1 VGVILII
8 SLALLAAIVA
18 FNQSVHKSFLYVYIP
33 TLILLPNY
41 YFYNFIGIPDP
52 NFNQAVILVLFGIWM
67 MEGLQG
73 WKWSLTDIF
82 VFAFVFSNP
91 YSEYINIGYDNAQ
104 NLGFDM
110 IASVLLPY
118 VLAKSLIMQNNLSV
132 DVAKLF
138 SVLLVIVFIIS
149 SYQYVTHSSHTLWQK
164 VLGVFFGHQGWGWVT
179 RYREGLPRLAGPF
192 AHAILF
198 ATAMFSSFWLAMWL
212 ARKQVWKQNV
222 LGLSAPLFGYLIA
235 LVLFIAG
242 FAALSRGPLG
252 AWFIAGS
259 ITVIG
264 FTKYRWSLFSVMM
277 VLLIAASVPLVNL
290 LVEYA
295 SLKRIDVGF
304 GSMQET
310 VIYRTQLIQNYIE
323 IANQSYLWGWGHE
336 NWPQVTGQ
344 KSIDNYY
351 LLLYLEH
358 GIIALS
364 SFVLIFL
371 YTSIKLFTRVMTQPL
386 VQPRGSSLGFSL
398 LSILIVF
405 AISVATVYLGQ
416 QLLPMYFLF
425 IGWSEGYLFQRN
437 FDLMGQNN
445 VIPTTSQRLAGFQ
458 FKRVLQ

>member
-1 VGVILII
+1 MGVILVI
-8 SLALLAAIVA
+8 SIAVLAAIVA

-33 TLILLPNY
+33 TLILFPNY

-67 MEGLQG
+67 MQGLQG
-73 WKWSLTDIF
+73 WRFTFTDVL
-82 VFAFVFSNP
+82 VFAYAFSNT
-91 YSEYINIGYDNAQ
+91 YSEFINIGYDDAQ

-118 VLAKSLIMQNNLSV
+118 TLAKSIIVQNNISI
-132 DVAKLF
+132 DIAKLLTL
-138 SVLLVIVFIIS
+138 LLVLVFALS
-149 SYQYVTHSSHTLWQK
+149 SYQYITSNPYTLWQQI
-164 VLGVFFGHQGWGWVT
+164 LGTFFGHQGWGWVT

-198 ATAMFSSFWLAMWL
+198 ATAMFSCFWLAMWL
-212 ARKQVWKQNV
+212 ARKQVWKQNI
-222 LGLSAPLFGYLIA
+222 LNLSPSLFGYLIA
-235 LVLFIAG
+235 LILFVAG
-242 FAALSRGPLG
+242 FAGLSRGPLG
-252 AWFIAGS
+252 AWFVAGT
-259 ITVIG
+259 ITLIG
-264 FTKYRWSLFSVMM
+264 FTKYRWALFSVMM
-277 VLLIAASVPLVNL
+277 LLLIGISIPIVNL
-290 LVEYA
+290 LTEYA
-295 SLKRIDVGF
+295 SLRRIDVGF

-310 VIYRTQLIQNYIE
+310 VIYRTQLIQNYVE

-336 NWPQVTGQ
+336 NFPTVTGQ

-358 GIIALS
+358 GIIALG
-364 SFVLIFL
+364 SFLLTFL
-371 YTSIKLFTRVMTQPL
+371 YVGIRLFIRVMTQP
-386 VQPRGSSLGFSL
+386 VVKPSGSSLGFSL

-425 IGWSEGYLFQRN
+425 LGWSEGYLFQRN
-437 FDLMGQNN
+437 FDFSGQ
-445 VIPTTSQRLAGFQ
+445 VIPTTSRRLTGFQ